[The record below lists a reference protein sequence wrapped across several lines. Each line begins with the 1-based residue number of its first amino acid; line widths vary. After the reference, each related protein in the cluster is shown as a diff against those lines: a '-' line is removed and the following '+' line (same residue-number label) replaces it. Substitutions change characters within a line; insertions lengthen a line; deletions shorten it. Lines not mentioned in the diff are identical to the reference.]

1 MIVFKGLIL
10 LLLCSLRILLLG
22 ILKKAPVNEFSFI
35 QLQSQNNWAVI
46 VSTSR
51 YWHNYRHN
59 ANALS
64 FYNFLM
70 RNGFRDDKVILMLA
84 ENIPCNPRNSIP
96 GGVFSEDYDLFYN
109 LNNNTQT
116 MECADTDY
124 KEEEVTVSNF
134 IRVLTGKHNV
144 NVPNKKRL
152 LSDENSNIF
161 IFLTGHG
168 GDGFLKF
175 QDFEEMTS
183 LELSNAIRE
192 MKAQKRF
199 NKMFIIS
206 ETCQASTLHNHLDFE
221 NVYAVGCSN
230 LGQSSYSKHFKSE
243 IGVATIDRFTHFSLM
258 DFKKLDK
265 NKLMPIISL
274 IRKYPIY
281 QLKSSPQIKYK
292 QGVTDIN
299 QVFVNEFFFPN
310 IEKVVPLSTMDIIH
324 NQMDLSSSIKSVSKY
339 GNSKFLSCLLF
350 KNEWKT
356 YSANSDQLGSI
367 TNCYFKDTLIKSI
380 NYSQRRVIF
389 KSKFPDGGRS
399 GNSLTLYSSRIIVGL
414 SVAFLLG
421 FIVSYCSILL

>member
-10 LLLCSLRILLLG
+10 LLLCNLRICLLD

-35 QLQSQNNWAVI
+35 ELQSQNNWAVI

-64 FYNFLM
+64 FYNFLL

-134 IRVLTGKHNV
+134 IRVLTGKHSV

-152 LSDENSNIF
+152 LSDEKSNIF

-221 NVYAVGCSN
+221 NVYAIGCSN

-274 IRKYPIY
+274 IRKYSIY
-281 QLKSSPQIKYK
+281 QLKSTPQIKYK
-292 QGVTDIN
+292 LGGTDIN

-310 IEKVVPLSTMDIIH
+310 IEKVVPLSTVDIIR
-324 NQMDLSSSIKSVSKY
+324 NQMDLSSSIISVSKY
-339 GNSKFLSCLLF
+339 GKSKFLSCLLF

-356 YSANSDQLGSI
+356 YSANSDPLGSI

-399 GNSLTLYSSRIIVGL
+399 DNSLTLHSSKIIVGL